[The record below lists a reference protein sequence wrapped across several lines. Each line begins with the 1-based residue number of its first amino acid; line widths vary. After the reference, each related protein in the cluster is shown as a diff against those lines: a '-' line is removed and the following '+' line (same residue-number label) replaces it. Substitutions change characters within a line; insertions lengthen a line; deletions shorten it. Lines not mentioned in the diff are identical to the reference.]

1 MTQVLHDDPRALRD
15 LYRSMLRIRLIEEE
29 IATRYAEQDMRCPVH
44 LSIGQEAAAVGAC
57 AALKPGDQLVSTHR
71 AHSHYL
77 AKGGNL
83 EAMLAELYGKA
94 AGCCGGRGGSMH
106 LFDDAAGLLVSLPIV
121 GSSIGIGVGA
131 ALAMKQRGEDRVCL
145 VCLGDAALEEGIFHE
160 TANFATLKALPAI
173 FFVENN
179 LFSVYTRLD
188 ERQPERAL
196 TDLAVAHGMPACR
209 ADGNQVLAVMAATT
223 SAVARARRGE
233 GPSLVVADTY
243 RWREHCGPNY
253 DNDLGYRPAQEF
265 EYWKARCPVAR
276 FAEQLESDGAL
287 SSADRRSLEA
297 EIRAEIDHAFAFAKA
312 APFPSGASAREG
324 VYA

>member
-1 MTQVLHDDPRALRD
+1 MSEVSYDDPDELPD

-29 IATRYAEQDMRCPVH
+29 IARRYAEQEMRCPVH

-57 AALKPGDQLVSTHR
+57 AALAPGDQLVTTHR

-77 AKGGNL
+77 AKGGDL

-106 LFDDAAGLLVSLPIV
+106 LFDADAGVLVALPIV

-131 ALAMKQRGEDRVCL
+131 ALAIKQRGGSEVCL

-160 TANFATLKALPAI
+160 SANFAALKALPAI

-188 ERQPERAL
+188 DRQPDRPL
-196 TDLAVAHGMPACR
+196 TDLAAAHRIPACR
-209 ADGNQVLAVMAATT
+209 VNGNDVLAVRAATAA
-223 SAVARARRGE
+223 AVTRARRGH
-233 GPSLVVADTY
+233 GPSFIVADTY

-253 DNDLGYRPAQEF
+253 DNDLGYRPDLEF
-265 EYWKARCPVAR
+265 EAWKARCPVAR
-276 FAEQLESDGAL
+276 FAKQLNILGRLGA
-287 SSADRRSLEA
+287 AERAGLEA
-297 EIRAEIDHAFAFAKA
+297 EIRAEIDAAFGFARA
-312 APFPSGASAREG
+312 APFPAGTTAAEG